1 MSANIQ
7 TIEDFR
13 KNLMDQAKISAIS
26 AGVGMTLPF
35 IECVLSELKDTNF
48 VDNPATF
55 YWSGKGANNTEI
67 LIFGYDLDEADNSI
81 SLYTGT
87 FQDTVEIATVTRGQ
101 IDEKATRALR
111 FAKESLVPSK
121 IFKNSVENEAADL
134 CDFIQS
140 YNRLANG
147 ISKFKIVFI
156 TNDKLSARVKRVE
169 IDEIVSGIPAEVQV
183 WDIER
188 LHNLLVVSN
197 KGREDIE
204 LDIKELTGKKI
215 GIPYLEVPQDVDN
228 NFSCYLTVLPGD
240 LLAQIYHDYGSRL
253 LEGNVRSFLSTK
265 TAVNKKIQAT
275 INTEPAKFFVY
286 NNGISATASGL
297 EFDSG
302 AITKISN
309 IQIINGGQTTASLAY
324 AKYKRNND
332 VSKISVQMKLTVVK
346 EPDPIE
352 LSNTIQKIA
361 RSSNSQNKVSDADFF
376 ANHEFHILIEKMS
389 LQTQAPPAAGYT
401 VGTYWFYERAK
412 GQYNQKKMFM
422 KSADVK
428 KFEFSHPKDKL
439 ISKTDFAKYHN
450 IWQRKPQTVSK
461 GSITNF
467 NSFASVI
474 EDDWESENKRAKY
487 NDLYFKKMCCIAL
500 LYRKLE
506 KEITVHKQEWYNG
519 SYRANV
525 ITYALALF
533 FETIERNHKG
543 LDFNYTRLW
552 NDQEVS
558 EELTNVLVELS
569 KDVYQELTSLDREVE
584 NVTQWC
590 KRDNCWKNIQ
600 QKFGKYQLDLKRI
613 NAYLVGG
620 EQAISTELSAKKLQ
634 KMDNEIDLLSQVAS
648 PDKAFK
654 WKNLPQF
661 INQHL
666 QVISPSDEELQAVN
680 SVIKMCAGRG
690 PNPPS
695 YVLRTALN
703 VWKRAVDNG
712 WK

>member
-1 MSANIQ
+1 
-7 TIEDFR
+7 
-13 KNLMDQAKISAIS
+13 MDQAKISAIS
-26 AGVGMTLPF
+26 AGVGTTLPF
-35 IECVLSELKDTNF
+35 IECVLSELNGTNF
-48 VDNPATF
+48 VDNPVTF

-81 SLYTGT
+81 SLYTGL
-87 FQDTVEIATVTRGQ
+87 FQDSVEIASVTRTQ
-101 IDEKATRALR
+101 IEEKAIRALR
-111 FAKESLVPSK
+111 FAKESLSPSK
-121 IFKNSVENEAADL
+121 IFKNSIENEAADL
-134 CDFIQS
+134 RDFIQR
-140 YNRLANG
+140 YNRKANG
-147 ISKFKIVFI
+147 IAKFKVVFI
-156 TNDKLSARVKRVE
+156 TNDRLSTRVKRVE
-169 IDEIVSGIPAEVQV
+169 IEEIISGIPAEIQV

-188 LHNLLVVSN
+188 LHNLLVVSG
-197 KGREDIE
+197 KDREDIE
-204 LDIKELTGKKI
+204 LDIRELTGNSI
-215 GIPYLEVPQDVDN
+215 GIPYLEVPQDTNN
-228 NFSCYLTVLPGD
+228 NFSCYLTVLPGE

-286 NNGISATASGL
+286 NNGISATASAL
-297 EFDSG
+297 EFNSG
-302 AITKISN
+302 TITKISN

-376 ANHEFHILIEKMS
+376 ANHEFHILIEKLS
-389 LQTQAPPAAGYT
+389 LKTQAPPKSGYT

-422 KSADVK
+422 KPAEVK
-428 KFEFSHPKDKL
+428 KFEFSYPKENL

-467 NSFASVI
+467 NNFASVI
-474 EDDWESENKRAKY
+474 EDDWESESKRAKY
-487 NDLYFKKMCCIAL
+487 NELYFKKMCCIAL
-500 LYRKLE
+500 LYRTLE
-506 KEITVHKQEWYNG
+506 KEITIHKQDWYNG

-525 ITYALALF
+525 IIYALSLF
-533 FETIERNHKG
+533 FETIDRNHKG
-543 LDFNYTRLW
+543 LDFNYLRLW

-558 EELTNVLVELS
+558 EELLNVLIELS
-569 KDVYQELTSLDREVE
+569 RDVYLELTSSDREVE

-590 KRDNCWKNIQ
+590 KRDACWKNIQ
-600 QKFGKYQLDLKRI
+600 HKFREYRLDLNRI
-613 NAYLVGG
+613 SAYLVGG
-620 EQAISTELSAKKLQ
+620 EQSISADISAKKIQ
-634 KMDNEIDLLSQVAS
+634 KMDNEIDLLSRVAS

-654 WKNLPQF
+654 WKNLPRF
-661 INQHL
+661 IDQNQ
-666 QVISPSDEELQAVN
+666 QVIAPSQDEIQAVN
-680 SVIKMCAGRG
+680 AVIKMCAGRG

-695 YVLRTALN
+695 YVLRSALN
-703 VWKRAVDNG
+703 VWERAVDNG